1 MSGTLKTVPEV
12 FESIV
17 ERAGGDPAVIFGD
30 ETLGYGELNTRA
42 NRLARS
48 LIAKGVG
55 PDALV
60 AVAVPRSPEL
70 IVVLLAVMKAGGAY
84 LPLDPNYPADRLS
97 HMLTDARP
105 VLVVRTEATA
115 VPDAGVP
122 EVVIDEPAFAAE
134 CDEQPGGDLGQDERL
149 AELRP
154 ANLMY
159 VIYTSGSTGVPKGV
173 AVSHIGVS
181 DMVATQASLFG
192 VRTGERVIQWAS
204 MSFDAGFYDLALA
217 LLHGATLVLAPR
229 EELLPGEPLRQT
241 LIKHDITHAVLP
253 PVALSVTDGTDL
265 LQGGTIMST
274 GDACTP
280 ALVREWSQG
289 RRMYNGYGPTE
300 VTVGASIAGPIT
312 DAGDV
317 SIGTPW
323 IGGQVYVLDDKLCQA
338 ADGEEG
344 ELYLAGSGL
353 ARGYLNRAGLSA
365 IRFVPDPFGPPGSL
379 MYRSGDR
386 GLRRS
391 GGELY
396 FTGRADDQVK
406 IRGFRVEL
414 GEVEARLAE
423 HEAVDV
429 AVTVVAG
436 GLADAR
442 IVGYVTAVEGAT
454 VTEAVLRAH
463 VARSLPDHMVPAL
476 VTVLDEFPTT
486 PNGKAD
492 RAKLREEA
500 TRALTAVPETA
511 VRKESGAAVGA
522 RDAAAFEEALCTMV
536 VEILGREPVTPQ
548 DNFFQLGGQSVL
560 AVQLGSRIRKELGVK
575 VPMRSV
581 LEAPTLAD
589 LARSLEASV
598 GR

>member
-1 MSGTLKTVPEV
+1 MSGTLKTVPEI

-17 ERAGGDPAVIFGD
+17 ERAAGDPAVIFGD
-30 ETLGYGELNTRA
+30 ETLGYDELNTRA

-70 IVVLLAVMKAGGAY
+70 VVVLLAVMKAGGAY
-84 LPLDPNYPADRLS
+84 LPLDPSYPGDRLS

-105 VLVVRTEATA
+105 VLVVRTEGTV

-122 EVVIDEPAFAAE
+122 EIVVDEPAFAAA
-134 CDEQPGGDLGQDERL
+134 CDEQPGGNIGQDERL
-149 AELRP
+149 GELRP

-173 AVSHIGVS
+173 AVSHTGVS

-192 VRTGERVIQWAS
+192 VRPGERVIQWAS
-204 MSFDAGFYDLALA
+204 MSFDAGYYDVALA

-229 EELLPGEPLRQT
+229 EELLPGEPLRET

-312 DAGDV
+312 DAQDV

-323 IGGQVYVLDDKLCQA
+323 IGGQVYVLDDKLGQA
-338 ADGEEG
+338 SDGEEG

-365 IRFVPDPFGPPGSL
+365 TRFVPDPFGPPGTL
-379 MYRSGDR
+379 MYRSGDK
-386 GLRRS
+386 GLRKA

-406 IRGFRVEL
+406 IRGFRVEM

-429 AVTVVAG
+429 AVTVVGG

-442 IVGYVTAVEGAT
+442 IVGYVTAVEGT
-454 VTEAVLRAH
+454 DVTEAELRAH
-463 VARSLPDHMVPAL
+463 VAQTLPDHMVPAL
-476 VTVLDEFPTT
+476 VRVLDEFPTT

-492 RAKLREEA
+492 RAKLREAA
-500 TRALTAVPETA
+500 TRALTAVETPA
-511 VRKESGAAVGA
+511 RSASGAASGV

-536 VEILGREPVTPQ
+536 MEILGKESVTGQ
-548 DNFFQLGGQSVL
+548 DNFFELGGQSVL

-589 LARSLEASV
+589 LARSLEETA